1 MVINK
6 NTKGISYD
14 AMMKS
19 RNLNAFFSEEQ
30 SEEQEEITAEEE

>member
-14 AMMKS
+14 AMIGSK
-19 RNLNAFFSEEQ
+19 NLNSFFDIPKDEPKEAN
-30 SEEQEEITAEEE
+30 EEEI

>member
-14 AMMKS
+14 AMINSKS
-19 RNLNAFFSEEQ
+19 LNAFFDDDDGS
-30 SEEQEEITAEEE
+30 TDEEE